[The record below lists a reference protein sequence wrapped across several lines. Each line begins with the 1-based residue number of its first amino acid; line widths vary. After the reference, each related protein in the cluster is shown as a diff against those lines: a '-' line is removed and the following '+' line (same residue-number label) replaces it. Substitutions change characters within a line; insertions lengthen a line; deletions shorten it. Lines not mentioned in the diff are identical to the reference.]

1 MQPCCRERDIG
12 AEPRGS
18 LVVGLVESQAM
29 LDASLAISP
38 VLVLAGV
45 VLVIAL
51 LVGWS
56 FLKVALIGSQQRVT
70 RIDVLQLG
78 ASAIFGLALATI
90 LLLTSS
96 TYAQAERR
104 RGRTTRPVGGSTARR
119 VFRPKSDTL
128 PLS

>member
-1 MQPCCRERDIG
+1 
-12 AEPRGS
+12 
-18 LVVGLVESQAM
+18 M

-104 RGRTTRPVGGSTARR
+104 RGRTTRQLADRLAQR